1 MSIWDNTYVGTIW
14 DKWRKGEYAEKSYP
28 GIQDYGDGVNFQ
40 RHTTEATGKKKK
52 TTKKGYYEKEQEK
65 LESEVGTVNVGPGKS
80 INIDYNKKTNE
91 MMGDP
96 YMKPGWAHQ
105 TNTQTG
111 AKSTADAYYA
121 NEIGL
126 HKNYKKSEFTD
137 KDGESISKVSGMDW
151 NAVKKHW
158 KDKGGMDALMAN
170 PAFTLGLALMQSSA
184 KGKRIDEN
192 ILDNFVKA
200 TNISAEYKDR
210 VKAKG
215 GIYEATADQVASVK
229 ATLNT
234 MGTSAPNWLEAAIK
248 PGNQGA
254 QYEAAVEK
262 IAIEMQKR
270 LETEREK
277 NPGKKITF
285 DDDFRRKV
293 IEDLIRKK
301 QIKVKGGFLW
311 FDATLESGDFSKL
324 KARAEGGPVEAGQ
337 PYLVGE
343 KGPEVIIPN
352 SDGNVLANDD
362 SQIFAMLLAS
372 NPQLQNVSRQ
382 RAERILRS
390 RFPEYFEV

>member
-1 MSIWDNTYVGTIW
+1 MSIWDNTYLGTIW
-14 DKWRKGEYAEKSYP
+14 DDWRKKATDWKDEKTIANRKEFEKKFNIEQGSENSMFTAGGVKVDDKYKTIQRNIDSTVYPAHAGPMKQIKVETGTKLHPTKANEVIGVTQGEGHSIGVE
-28 GIQDYGDGVNFQ
+28 QDY
-40 RHTTEATGKKKK
+40 
-52 TTKKGYYEKEQEK
+52 KKGDLVPVQK
-65 LESEVGTVNVGPGKS
+65 N
-80 INIDYNKKTNE
+80 
-91 MMGDP
+91 
-96 YMKPGWAHQ
+96 
-105 TNTQTG
+105 
-111 AKSTADAYYA
+111 STLTE
-121 NEIGL
+121 N
-126 HKNYKKSEFTD
+126 
-137 KDGESISKVSGMDW
+137 DGEALAKASGMDW

-215 GIYEATADQVASVK
+215 GILEVTADQIASVK

-234 MGTSAPNWLEAAIK
+234 MGTSAPSWFEAAIK

-262 IAIEMQKR
+262 IAIEMQQR
-270 LETEREK
+270 LKKMRED
-277 NPGKKITF
+277 NPGKTIKF

-293 IEDLIRKK
+293 IDDLIRKK

-311 FDATLESGDFSKL
+311 FDATLEAGDFSKL
-324 KARAEGGPVEAGQ
+324 KPMAEGGPIEAGQ

-343 KGPEVIIPN
+343 KGPEVIIPK